1 MLDLFFYSAKMHQI
15 STKMT
20 ENENICLAFY
30 WVISCSMS
38 EHGSLLFQEF
48 VNNALKLEPCFKA
61 EKSTKMT
68 IYVTG

>member
-1 MLDLFFYSAKMHQI
+1 MLIILRNKHPLVTVNTMLDLFFYSAKMHQI

-38 EHGSLLFQEF
+38 EMALYYFKSLFIT
-48 VNNALKLEPCFKA
+48 P
-61 EKSTKMT
+61 
-68 IYVTG
+68 